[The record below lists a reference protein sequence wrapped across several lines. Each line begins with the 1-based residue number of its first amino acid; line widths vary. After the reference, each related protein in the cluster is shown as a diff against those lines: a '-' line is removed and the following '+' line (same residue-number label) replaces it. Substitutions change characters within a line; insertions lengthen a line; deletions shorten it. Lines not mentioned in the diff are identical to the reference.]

1 MTEYLLV
8 FDVWAPFAYFRR
20 VGTTTTSSTYS
31 IMTRSAAEGLVGAI
45 LGYAFEESPKKLAAS
60 RIAIGIQ
67 SPVRKIPFSATY
79 TDTKE
84 VWPKL
89 RKLISPSRKR
99 IQKSRRTLEFRT
111 PIKMNLLREPCYR
124 IYFDDSEEKKQ
135 DLERKLLN
143 HEVVF
148 TPYLGSS
155 SMIANFKYIGRYQYK
170 TVDVAGATPVVSI
183 VPFFKTM
190 PKIHLEKD
198 VTFAV
203 EQNLPIHLTPDRILT
218 GTYNAAY
225 SPSGFELKILSSET
239 PVQEILMQESKSHV
253 FFIPTKVP
261 SKAVS

>member
-1 MTEYLLV
+1 MTEDLLV
-8 FDVWAPFAYFRR
+8 FDIWAPFAYFRR
-20 VGTTTTSSTYS
+20 IGTTTTSSTYS
-31 IMTRSAAEGLVGAI
+31 IMPRSAAEGLIGAI
-45 LGYAFEESPKKLAAS
+45 LGYGFEESPERLAAS
-60 RIAIGIQ
+60 RIAIGIC

-89 RKLISPSRKR
+89 RKLINQSRKR
-99 IQKSRRTLEFRT
+99 IQKSRRTVEFRT
-111 PIKMNLLREPCYR
+111 RIKMNLLREPCYR
-124 IYFDDSEEKKQ
+124 IYFDDSVEIRK

-143 HEVVF
+143 HEAVF

-183 VPFFKTM
+183 VPFFETM

-203 EQNLPIHLTPDRILT
+203 EQNLPIHMTPDRILT
-218 GTYNAAY
+218 GTYNAVY
-225 SPSGFELKILSSET
+225 SPLGAELKVFSSEE
-239 PVQEILMQESKSHV
+239 PMQEILMQEGKSYV

-261 SKAVS
+261 FKAVS